1 MEDDLPMEPAAEPAE
16 HRGPLTPA
24 VADEAPA
31 SLDFRKH
38 MELMQ
43 EYREA
48 IRITTQRFE
57 SLGAQARA
65 RMQHNPVHSVS
76 SRLKS
81 PTGIM
86 EKLRR
91 KGLPVTEES
100 IRLNVRDVAG
110 VRVVCPYIND
120 IDTVRLKSPT
130 GIMEKL
136 RRKGLPVTEE
146 SIRLNVR
153 DVAGVRVVCPYI
165 NDIDTVAEFLLSQDD
180 VDLIARKDYVE
191 NPKESGYRSL
201 HLVVALKITLE
212 ETCRELPVEVQIRTI
227 AMDFWAS
234 LEHQL
239 RYKNRAVLKDSD
251 PLVEDI
257 RSRLESCARQIARL
271 DRAMQRIQLDIDELP
286 FGQEDGKQ

>member
-1 MEDDLPMEPAAEPAE
+1 MDLNRFDTPCEGC
-16 HRGPLTPA
+16 GP
-24 VADEAPA
+24 DGPA
-31 SLDFRKH
+31 SPDTELAPLDLRRH
-38 MELMQ
+38 LELMQ

-48 IRITTQRFE
+48 IRIVTERFE

-76 SRLKS
+76 SRLKT

-110 VRVVCPYIND
+110 VRVVCPYLND
-120 IDTVRLKSPT
+120 IDV
-130 GIMEKL
+130 
-136 RRKGLPVTEE
+136 
-146 SIRLNVR
+146 
-153 DVAGVRVVCPYI
+153 
-165 NDIDTVAEFLLSQDD
+165 VAEFLLSQDD
-180 VDLIARKDYVE
+180 VTLVARKDYVAS
-191 NPKESGYRSL
+191 PKESGYRSL
-201 HLVVALKITLE
+201 HLVVALSLPLDGLQ
-212 ETCRELPVEVQIRTI
+212 REVPVEVQVRTI

-271 DRAMQRIQLDIDELP
+271 DRAMQRIQEDIDELP
-286 FGQEDGKQ
+286 TEQG

>member
-1 MEDDLPMEPAAEPAE
+1 MDLNRLDTPCEGC
-16 HRGPLTPA
+16 GP
-24 VADEAPA
+24 DGPA
-31 SLDFRKH
+31 SPDTELAPLDLRRH

-48 IRITTQRFE
+48 IRIVTERFE

-76 SRLKS
+76 SRLKT

-110 VRVVCPYIND
+110 VRVVCPYLND
-120 IDTVRLKSPT
+120 IDV
-130 GIMEKL
+130 
-136 RRKGLPVTEE
+136 
-146 SIRLNVR
+146 
-153 DVAGVRVVCPYI
+153 
-165 NDIDTVAEFLLSQDD
+165 VAEFLLSQDD
-180 VDLIARKDYVE
+180 VTLVARKDYVAS
-191 NPKESGYRSL
+191 PKESGYRSL
-201 HLVVALKITLE
+201 HLVVALSLPLDGLQ
-212 ETCRELPVEVQIRTI
+212 REVPVEVQVRTI

-271 DRAMQRIQLDIDELP
+271 DRAMQRIQEDIDELP
-286 FGQEDGKQ
+286 TEQG

>member
-1 MEDDLPMEPAAEPAE
+1 MDLNRLDTLCEGC
-16 HRGPLTPA
+16 GP
-24 VADEAPA
+24 DGPA
-31 SLDFRKH
+31 SPDTELAPLDLRRH

-48 IRITTQRFE
+48 IRIVTERFE

-76 SRLKS
+76 SRLKT

-110 VRVVCPYIND
+110 VRVVCPYLND
-120 IDTVRLKSPT
+120 IDV
-130 GIMEKL
+130 
-136 RRKGLPVTEE
+136 
-146 SIRLNVR
+146 
-153 DVAGVRVVCPYI
+153 
-165 NDIDTVAEFLLSQDD
+165 VAEFLLSQDD
-180 VDLIARKDYVE
+180 VTLVARKDYVE

-201 HLVVALKITLE
+201 HLVVALSLPLDGLQ
-212 ETCRELPVEVQIRTI
+212 REVPVEVQVRTI

-271 DRAMQRIQLDIDELP
+271 DRAMQRIQEDIDELP
-286 FGQEDGKQ
+286 TEQG

>member
-1 MEDDLPMEPAAEPAE
+1 MDLNRFDTPCEGC
-16 HRGPLTPA
+16 GP
-24 VADEAPA
+24 DGPA
-31 SLDFRKH
+31 SPDTELAPLDLRRH

-48 IRITTQRFE
+48 IRIVTERFE

-76 SRLKS
+76 SRLKT

-110 VRVVCPYIND
+110 VRVVCPYLND
-120 IDTVRLKSPT
+120 IDV
-130 GIMEKL
+130 
-136 RRKGLPVTEE
+136 
-146 SIRLNVR
+146 
-153 DVAGVRVVCPYI
+153 
-165 NDIDTVAEFLLSQDD
+165 VAEFLLSQDD
-180 VDLIARKDYVE
+180 VTLVARKDYVAS
-191 NPKESGYRSL
+191 PKESGYRSL
-201 HLVVALKITLE
+201 HLVVALSLPLDGLQ
-212 ETCRELPVEVQIRTI
+212 REVPVEVQVRTI

-271 DRAMQRIQLDIDELP
+271 DRAMQRIQEDIDELP
-286 FGQEDGKQ
+286 TEQG

>member
-1 MEDDLPMEPAAEPAE
+1 MDLNRFDTPCEGC
-16 HRGPLTPA
+16 GP
-24 VADEAPA
+24 DGPA
-31 SLDFRKH
+31 SPDTELAPLDLRRH

-48 IRITTQRFE
+48 IRIVTERFE

-76 SRLKS
+76 SRLKT

-91 KGLPVTEES
+91 KGLALTEES

-110 VRVVCPYIND
+110 VRVVCPYLND
-120 IDTVRLKSPT
+120 IDV
-130 GIMEKL
+130 
-136 RRKGLPVTEE
+136 
-146 SIRLNVR
+146 
-153 DVAGVRVVCPYI
+153 
-165 NDIDTVAEFLLSQDD
+165 VAEFLLSQDD
-180 VDLIARKDYVE
+180 VTLVARKDYVAS
-191 NPKESGYRSL
+191 PKESGYRSL
-201 HLVVALKITLE
+201 HLVVALSLPLDGLQ
-212 ETCRELPVEVQIRTI
+212 REVPVEVQVRTI

-271 DRAMQRIQLDIDELP
+271 DRAMQRIQEDIDELP
-286 FGQEDGKQ
+286 TEQG

>member
-1 MEDDLPMEPAAEPAE
+1 MDLNRFDTPCEGC
-16 HRGPLTPA
+16 GP
-24 VADEAPA
+24 DGPA
-31 SLDFRKH
+31 SPDTELAPLDLRRH

-48 IRITTQRFE
+48 IRIVTERFE

-76 SRLKS
+76 SRLKT

-110 VRVVCPYIND
+110 VRVVCPYLND
-120 IDTVRLKSPT
+120 IDV
-130 GIMEKL
+130 
-136 RRKGLPVTEE
+136 VT
-146 SIRLNVR
+146 
-153 DVAGVRVVCPYI
+153 
-165 NDIDTVAEFLLSQDD
+165 EFLLSQDD
-180 VDLIARKDYVE
+180 VTLVARKDYVAS
-191 NPKESGYRSL
+191 PKESGYRSL
-201 HLVVALKITLE
+201 HLVVALSLPLDGLQ
-212 ETCRELPVEVQIRTI
+212 REVPVEVQVRTI

-271 DRAMQRIQLDIDELP
+271 DRAMQRIQEDIDELP
-286 FGQEDGKQ
+286 TEQG

>member
-1 MEDDLPMEPAAEPAE
+1 MDLNRFDTPCEGC
-16 HRGPLTPA
+16 GP
-24 VADEAPA
+24 DGPA
-31 SLDFRKH
+31 SPDTELAPLDLRRH

-48 IRITTQRFE
+48 IRIVTERFE

-76 SRLKS
+76 SRLKT

-110 VRVVCPYIND
+110 VRVVCPYLND
-120 IDTVRLKSPT
+120 IDV
-130 GIMEKL
+130 
-136 RRKGLPVTEE
+136 
-146 SIRLNVR
+146 
-153 DVAGVRVVCPYI
+153 
-165 NDIDTVAEFLLSQDD
+165 VAEFLLSQDD
-180 VDLIARKDYVE
+180 VTLVARKDYVAS
-191 NPKESGYRSL
+191 PKESGYRSL
-201 HLVVALKITLE
+201 HLVVALSLPLDGLQ
-212 ETCRELPVEVQIRTI
+212 REVPVEVQVRTI

-234 LEHQL
+234 LEHPL

-271 DRAMQRIQLDIDELP
+271 DRAMQRIQEDIDELP
-286 FGQEDGKQ
+286 TEQG

>member
-1 MEDDLPMEPAAEPAE
+1 MDLNRFDTPCEGC
-16 HRGPLTPA
+16 GP
-24 VADEAPA
+24 DGPA
-31 SLDFRKH
+31 SPDTELAPLDLRRH

-48 IRITTQRFE
+48 IRIVTERFE

-76 SRLKS
+76 SRLKT

-110 VRVVCPYIND
+110 VRVVCPYLND
-120 IDTVRLKSPT
+120 IDV
-130 GIMEKL
+130 
-136 RRKGLPVTEE
+136 
-146 SIRLNVR
+146 
-153 DVAGVRVVCPYI
+153 
-165 NDIDTVAEFLLSQDD
+165 VAEFLLSQDD
-180 VDLIARKDYVE
+180 VTLVARKDYVE
-191 NPKESGYRSL
+191 SPKESGYRSL
-201 HLVVALKITLE
+201 HLVVALSLPLDGLQ
-212 ETCRELPVEVQIRTI
+212 REVPVEVQVRTI

-271 DRAMQRIQLDIDELP
+271 DRAMQRIQEDIDELP
-286 FGQEDGKQ
+286 TEQG

>member
-1 MEDDLPMEPAAEPAE
+1 MDLNRFDTPCEGC
-16 HRGPLTPA
+16 GP
-24 VADEAPA
+24 DGPA
-31 SLDFRKH
+31 SPDTELAPLDLRRH

-48 IRITTQRFE
+48 IRIVTERFE

-76 SRLKS
+76 SRLKT

-91 KGLPVTEES
+91 KGRPVTEER
-100 IRLNVRDVAG
+100 IRLSVRDVAG
-110 VRVVCPYIND
+110 VRVVCPYLND
-120 IDTVRLKSPT
+120 IDV
-130 GIMEKL
+130 
-136 RRKGLPVTEE
+136 
-146 SIRLNVR
+146 
-153 DVAGVRVVCPYI
+153 
-165 NDIDTVAEFLLSQDD
+165 VAEFLLSQDD
-180 VDLIARKDYVE
+180 VTLVARKDYVAS
-191 NPKESGYRSL
+191 PKESGYRSL
-201 HLVVALKITLE
+201 HLVVALSLPLDGLQ
-212 ETCRELPVEVQIRTI
+212 REVPVEVQVRTI

-271 DRAMQRIQLDIDELP
+271 DRAMQRIQEDIDELP
-286 FGQEDGKQ
+286 TEQG

>member
-1 MEDDLPMEPAAEPAE
+1 MDLNRLDTPCEGC
-16 HRGPLTPA
+16 GPDGSASPDTEL
-24 VADEAPA
+24 AP
-31 SLDFRKH
+31 LDLRRH

-48 IRITTQRFE
+48 IRIVTERFE

-76 SRLKS
+76 SRLKT

-110 VRVVCPYIND
+110 VRVVCPYLND
-120 IDTVRLKSPT
+120 IDV
-130 GIMEKL
+130 
-136 RRKGLPVTEE
+136 
-146 SIRLNVR
+146 
-153 DVAGVRVVCPYI
+153 
-165 NDIDTVAEFLLSQDD
+165 VAEFLLSQDD
-180 VDLIARKDYVE
+180 VALVTRKDYVE
-191 NPKESGYRSL
+191 SPKESGYRSL
-201 HLVVALKITLE
+201 HLVVALSLPLDGLQ
-212 ETCRELPVEVQIRTI
+212 REVPVEVQVRTI

-271 DRAMQRIQLDIDELP
+271 DRAMQRIQEDIDELP
-286 FGQEDGKQ
+286 TEQG

>member
-1 MEDDLPMEPAAEPAE
+1 MDLNRFDTPCEG
-16 HRGPLTPA
+16 RGP
-24 VADEAPA
+24 DGPA
-31 SLDFRKH
+31 SPDTELAPLDLRRH

-48 IRITTQRFE
+48 IRIVTERFE

-76 SRLKS
+76 SRLKT

-110 VRVVCPYIND
+110 VRVVCPYLND
-120 IDTVRLKSPT
+120 IDV
-130 GIMEKL
+130 
-136 RRKGLPVTEE
+136 
-146 SIRLNVR
+146 
-153 DVAGVRVVCPYI
+153 
-165 NDIDTVAEFLLSQDD
+165 VAEFLLSQDD
-180 VDLIARKDYVE
+180 VTLVARKDYVAS
-191 NPKESGYRSL
+191 PKESGYRSL
-201 HLVVALKITLE
+201 HLVVALSLPLDGLQ
-212 ETCRELPVEVQIRTI
+212 REVPVEVQVRTI

-271 DRAMQRIQLDIDELP
+271 DRAMQRIQEDIDELP
-286 FGQEDGKQ
+286 TEQG

>member
-1 MEDDLPMEPAAEPAE
+1 MDLNRFDTPCEGC
-16 HRGPLTPA
+16 GP
-24 VADEAPA
+24 DGPA
-31 SLDFRKH
+31 SPDTELAPLDLRRH

-48 IRITTQRFE
+48 IRIVTERFE

-76 SRLKS
+76 SRLKT

-110 VRVVCPYIND
+110 VRVVCPYLND
-120 IDTVRLKSPT
+120 IDV
-130 GIMEKL
+130 
-136 RRKGLPVTEE
+136 
-146 SIRLNVR
+146 
-153 DVAGVRVVCPYI
+153 
-165 NDIDTVAEFLLSQDD
+165 VAEFLLSQDD
-180 VDLIARKDYVE
+180 VTLVARKDYVAS
-191 NPKESGYRSL
+191 PKESGYRSL
-201 HLVVALKITLE
+201 HLVVALSLPLDGLQ
-212 ETCRELPVEVQIRTI
+212 REVPVEVQVRTI

-257 RSRLESCARQIARL
+257 RSSLESCARQIARL
-271 DRAMQRIQLDIDELP
+271 DRAMQRIQEDIDELP
-286 FGQEDGKQ
+286 TEQG

>member
-1 MEDDLPMEPAAEPAE
+1 MDLNRFDTPCEGC
-16 HRGPLTPA
+16 GP
-24 VADEAPA
+24 DGPA
-31 SLDFRKH
+31 SPDTELAPLDLRRH

-48 IRITTQRFE
+48 IRIVTERFE

-76 SRLKS
+76 SRLKT

-86 EKLRR
+86 GKLRR

-110 VRVVCPYIND
+110 VRVVCPYLND
-120 IDTVRLKSPT
+120 IDV
-130 GIMEKL
+130 
-136 RRKGLPVTEE
+136 
-146 SIRLNVR
+146 
-153 DVAGVRVVCPYI
+153 
-165 NDIDTVAEFLLSQDD
+165 VAEFLLSQDD
-180 VDLIARKDYVE
+180 VTLVARKDYVAS
-191 NPKESGYRSL
+191 PKESGYRSL
-201 HLVVALKITLE
+201 HLVVALSLPLDGLQ
-212 ETCRELPVEVQIRTI
+212 REVPVEVQVRTI

-271 DRAMQRIQLDIDELP
+271 DRAMQRIQEDIDELP
-286 FGQEDGKQ
+286 TEQG

>member
-1 MEDDLPMEPAAEPAE
+1 MDLNRFDTPCEGC
-16 HRGPLTPA
+16 GP
-24 VADEAPA
+24 DGPA
-31 SLDFRKH
+31 SPDTELAPLDLRRH

-48 IRITTQRFE
+48 IRIVTERFE

-76 SRLKS
+76 SRLKTS
-81 PTGIM
+81 TGIM

-110 VRVVCPYIND
+110 VRVVCPYLND
-120 IDTVRLKSPT
+120 IDV
-130 GIMEKL
+130 
-136 RRKGLPVTEE
+136 
-146 SIRLNVR
+146 
-153 DVAGVRVVCPYI
+153 
-165 NDIDTVAEFLLSQDD
+165 VAEFLLSQDD
-180 VDLIARKDYVE
+180 VTLVARKDYVAS
-191 NPKESGYRSL
+191 PKESGYRSL
-201 HLVVALKITLE
+201 HLVVALSLPLDGLQ
-212 ETCRELPVEVQIRTI
+212 REVPVEVQVRTI

-271 DRAMQRIQLDIDELP
+271 DRAMQRIQEDIDELP
-286 FGQEDGKQ
+286 TEQG

>member
-1 MEDDLPMEPAAEPAE
+1 MDLNHLDTLCEGCRPD
-16 HRGPLTPA
+16 G
-24 VADEAPA
+24 PA
-31 SLDFRKH
+31 SPDTELAPLDLRRH

-48 IRITTQRFE
+48 IRIVTERFE

-76 SRLKS
+76 SRLKT

-110 VRVVCPYIND
+110 VRVVCPYLND
-120 IDTVRLKSPT
+120 IDV
-130 GIMEKL
+130 
-136 RRKGLPVTEE
+136 
-146 SIRLNVR
+146 
-153 DVAGVRVVCPYI
+153 
-165 NDIDTVAEFLLSQDD
+165 VAEFLLSQDD
-180 VDLIARKDYVE
+180 VALVARKDYVE

-201 HLVVALKITLE
+201 HLVVALSLPLDGLQ
-212 ETCRELPVEVQIRTI
+212 REVPVEVQVRTI

-271 DRAMQRIQLDIDELP
+271 DRAMQRIQEDIDELP
-286 FGQEDGKQ
+286 TEQG

>member
-1 MEDDLPMEPAAEPAE
+1 MDLNRFDTPCEGC
-16 HRGPLTPA
+16 GP
-24 VADEAPA
+24 DGPA
-31 SLDFRKH
+31 SPDTELAPLDLRRH

-48 IRITTQRFE
+48 IRIVTERFE

-76 SRLKS
+76 SRLKT

-110 VRVVCPYIND
+110 VRVVCPYLND
-120 IDTVRLKSPT
+120 IDV
-130 GIMEKL
+130 
-136 RRKGLPVTEE
+136 
-146 SIRLNVR
+146 
-153 DVAGVRVVCPYI
+153 
-165 NDIDTVAEFLLSQDD
+165 VAEFLLSQDD
-180 VDLIARKDYVE
+180 VTLVARKDYVAS
-191 NPKESGYRSL
+191 PKESGYRSL
-201 HLVVALKITLE
+201 HLVVALSLPLDGLQ
-212 ETCRELPVEVQIRTI
+212 REVPVEVQVRTI

-271 DRAMQRIQLDIDELP
+271 DRAMQRIQEDIDELP
-286 FGQEDGKQ
+286 PEQG

>member
-1 MEDDLPMEPAAEPAE
+1 MDLNRLDTLCEGC
-16 HRGPLTPA
+16 GP
-24 VADEAPA
+24 DCPA
-31 SLDFRKH
+31 SPDTELAPLDLRRH

-48 IRITTQRFE
+48 IRIVTERFE

-76 SRLKS
+76 SRLKT

-110 VRVVCPYIND
+110 VRVVCPYLND
-120 IDTVRLKSPT
+120 IDV
-130 GIMEKL
+130 
-136 RRKGLPVTEE
+136 
-146 SIRLNVR
+146 
-153 DVAGVRVVCPYI
+153 
-165 NDIDTVAEFLLSQDD
+165 VAEFLLSQDD
-180 VDLIARKDYVE
+180 VALVARKDYVE

-201 HLVVALKITLE
+201 HLVVALSLPLDGLQ
-212 ETCRELPVEVQIRTI
+212 REVPVEVQVRTI

-271 DRAMQRIQLDIDELP
+271 DRAMQRIQEDIDELP
-286 FGQEDGKQ
+286 TEQG

>member
-76 SRLKS
+76 S
-81 PTGIM
+81 
-86 EKLRR
+86 
-91 KGLPVTEES
+91 
-100 IRLNVRDVAG
+100 
-110 VRVVCPYIND
+110 
-120 IDTVRLKSPT
+120 RLKSPT

>member
-1 MEDDLPMEPAAEPAE
+1 MDLNRLDTPCEGC
-16 HRGPLTPA
+16 GP
-24 VADEAPA
+24 DGPA
-31 SLDFRKH
+31 SPDTELAPLDLRRH

-48 IRITTQRFE
+48 IRIVTERFE

-76 SRLKS
+76 SRLKT

-110 VRVVCPYIND
+110 VRVVCPYLND
-120 IDTVRLKSPT
+120 IDV
-130 GIMEKL
+130 
-136 RRKGLPVTEE
+136 
-146 SIRLNVR
+146 
-153 DVAGVRVVCPYI
+153 
-165 NDIDTVAEFLLSQDD
+165 VAEFLLSQDD
-180 VDLIARKDYVE
+180 VTLVARKDYVE
-191 NPKESGYRSL
+191 SPKESGYRSL
-201 HLVVALKITLE
+201 HLVVALSLPLDGLQ
-212 ETCRELPVEVQIRTI
+212 REVPVEVQVRTI

-271 DRAMQRIQLDIDELP
+271 DRAMQRIQEDIDELP
-286 FGQEDGKQ
+286 TEQG

>member
-1 MEDDLPMEPAAEPAE
+1 MDLNRLDTPCEGC
-16 HRGPLTPA
+16 GP
-24 VADEAPA
+24 DGPA
-31 SLDFRKH
+31 SPDTELAPLDLRRH

-48 IRITTQRFE
+48 IRIVTERFE

-76 SRLKS
+76 SRLKT

-110 VRVVCPYIND
+110 VRVVCPYLND
-120 IDTVRLKSPT
+120 IDV
-130 GIMEKL
+130 
-136 RRKGLPVTEE
+136 
-146 SIRLNVR
+146 
-153 DVAGVRVVCPYI
+153 
-165 NDIDTVAEFLLSQDD
+165 VAEFLLSQDD
-180 VDLIARKDYVE
+180 VALVARKDYVE
-191 NPKESGYRSL
+191 SPKESGYRSL
-201 HLVVALKITLE
+201 HLVVALSLPLDGLQ
-212 ETCRELPVEVQIRTI
+212 REVPVEVQVRTI

-271 DRAMQRIQLDIDELP
+271 DRAMQRIQEDIDELP
-286 FGQEDGKQ
+286 TEQG

>member
-1 MEDDLPMEPAAEPAE
+1 MDLESLEALDESHGSGDPAPTGADTE
-16 HRGPLTPA
+16 L
-24 VADEAPA
+24 VA
-31 SLDFRKH
+31 LDIRRH

-48 IRITTQRFE
+48 IRIVTERFE

-76 SRLKS
+76 S
-81 PTGIM
+81 
-86 EKLRR
+86 
-91 KGLPVTEES
+91 
-100 IRLNVRDVAG
+100 
-110 VRVVCPYIND
+110 
-120 IDTVRLKSPT
+120 RLKSPT

-201 HLVVALKITLE
+201 HLVVALKIPFE
-212 ETCRELPVEVQIRTI
+212 ETCKEVPVEVQIRTI

-286 FGQEDGKQ
+286 FGQEDGQ

>member
-1 MEDDLPMEPAAEPAE
+1 MDLNRFDTPCEGC
-16 HRGPLTPA
+16 GP
-24 VADEAPA
+24 DGPA
-31 SLDFRKH
+31 SPDTELAPLDLRRH
-38 MELMQ
+38 MEVMQ

-48 IRITTQRFE
+48 IRIVTERFE

-76 SRLKS
+76 SRLKT

-110 VRVVCPYIND
+110 VRVVCPYLND
-120 IDTVRLKSPT
+120 IDV
-130 GIMEKL
+130 
-136 RRKGLPVTEE
+136 
-146 SIRLNVR
+146 
-153 DVAGVRVVCPYI
+153 
-165 NDIDTVAEFLLSQDD
+165 VAEFLLSQDD
-180 VDLIARKDYVE
+180 VTLVARKDYVAS
-191 NPKESGYRSL
+191 PKESGYRSL
-201 HLVVALKITLE
+201 HLVVALSLPLDGLQ
-212 ETCRELPVEVQIRTI
+212 REVPVEVQVRTI

-271 DRAMQRIQLDIDELP
+271 DRAMQRIQEDIDELP
-286 FGQEDGKQ
+286 TEQG